1 MFSVAVPS
9 PPVNIRVAPQSPES
23 ILVSWDPPLQPKGQ
37 ILKYLLSY
45 EDAHGSPK
53 QIEVLDTRKLLTG
66 KDWMKIKL
74 DRARLEISLFFSISF

>member
-9 PPVNIRVAPQSPES
+9 PPVNIRVTPQSPES
-23 ILVSWDPPLQPKGQ
+23 ILVTWDPSLQPKGQ

-45 EDAHGSPK
+45 EDSHGSPK

-66 KDWMKIKL
+66 KD
-74 DRARLEISLFFSISF
+74 